1 MSMEMKLLLNCL
13 LVISLFSCSLN
24 PVIDEL
30 NTQGECLREELVVE
44 PVPRWECV
52 EYAVLEKGL
61 PNIQETANQDLLS
74 LPIPKNPIVVAV
86 YPNSFTDQTGQR
98 KSNSEFALFS
108 TAITQQPNAL
118 LIRALKHAGDG
129 KFFRVVE
136 RVGLDNLTKER
147 QLIRSAREQT
157 ANEEEKKKALRPLLF
172 AGILIEGAV
181 ISYEANLESGGI
193 GARYLGIGN
202 SIQYREDNITVS
214 LRMVS
219 VATGEVLLEVLSQK
233 TIFSYGKSEDVFRF
247 IEANTELVEVELGN
261 ARNESSTIALMKAI
275 EGGVLEIVET
285 GYEKGFWVLQ
295 NKNEGVEL
303 NDEE

>member
-1 MSMEMKLLLNCL
+1 MAQLQKLQFLLVLLL
-13 LVISLFSCSLN
+13 SSCSIFDQYEDTYN
-24 PVIDEL
+24 QRFSSKDIVSI
-30 NTQGECLREELVVE
+30 
-44 PVPRWECV
+44 
-52 EYAVLEKGL
+52 
-61 PNIQETANQDLLS
+61 QDLQSVELKNVEV
-74 LPIPKNPIVVAV
+74 PKVSPVVAV
-86 YPNSFTDQTGQR
+86 YPSAFTDQTGQR

-118 LIRALKHAGDG
+118 LIRALKHAGSG

-147 QLIRSAREQT
+147 QLIRSAREQF
-157 ANEEEKKKALRPLLF
+157 ADEEEKKKQLAPLLF

-247 IEANTELVEVELGN
+247 IEAGTELVEIELGN

-275 EGGVLEIVET
+275 EGAVLEIIEQ
-285 GYEKGFWVLQ
+285 GYDKKYWVYNLPT
-295 NKNEGVEL
+295 KE
-303 NDEE
+303 

>member
-1 MSMEMKLLLNCL
+1 MAQLLKSQYLLVLLL
-13 LVISLFSCSLN
+13 SSCSIFDQFEDTYEQRFSAEN
-24 PVIDEL
+24 
-30 NTQGECLREELVVE
+30 VV
-44 PVPRWECV
+44 
-52 EYAVLEKGL
+52 
-61 PNIQETANQDLLS
+61 NIQDLQSVELKQA
-74 LPIPKNPIVVAV
+74 PIPAVSPVVAV
-86 YPNSFTDQTGQR
+86 YPTAFTDQTGQR

-157 ANEEEKKKALRPLLF
+157 ATEDEKKKALRPLLF

-202 SIQYREDNITVS
+202 SVQYREDNITVS
-214 LRMVS
+214 MRMVS
-219 VATGEVLLEVLSQK
+219 VATGEVLLEVLSRK

-247 IEANTELVEVELGN
+247 IEAGTELVEIELGN

-275 EGGVLEIVET
+275 EGGVLEIINQ
-285 GYEKGFWVLQ
+285 GYKRKFWILQ
-295 NKNEGVEL
+295 NDNEGVEL
-303 NDEE
+303 NDEDIDEPSCDAECIDNIRG

>member
-1 MSMEMKLLLNCL
+1 MEQLLKLRYLSVLLL
-13 LVISLFSCSLN
+13 SSCSLFQQFEDTYEQRFQAHN
-24 PVIDEL
+24 VVKISEL
-30 NTQGECLREELVVE
+30 QSKEL
-44 PVPRWECV
+44 
-52 EYAVLEKGL
+52 
-61 PNIQETANQDLLS
+61 ANVNKPLIK
-74 LPIPKNPIVVAV
+74 PVVAV
-86 YPNSFTDQTGQR
+86 YPTAFTDQTGQR

-108 TAITQQPNAL
+108 TAVTQQPSSL
-118 LIRALKHAGDG
+118 LIRALKHAAHGQ
-129 KFFRVVE
+129 FFTVVE

-157 ANEEEKKKALRPLLF
+157 ATEEEKKKALRPLLF

-202 SIQYREDNITVS
+202 SVQYREDNITVS

-247 IEANTELVEVELGN
+247 IEANTELVEIELGN

-275 EGGVLEIVET
+275 EGGVLEMVNL
-285 GYEKGFWVLQ
+285 GYEKGFWILQ
-295 NKNEGVEL
+295 NKNVGVEL
-303 NDEE
+303 NNEE

>member
-1 MSMEMKLLLNCL
+1 MAQLQRSLFLSVLLL
-13 LVISLFSCSLN
+13 SSCSIFDQFEDTYEQRFSEQN
-24 PVIDEL
+24 
-30 NTQGECLREELVVE
+30 VVT
-44 PVPRWECV
+44 
-52 EYAVLEKGL
+52 
-61 PNIQETANQDLLS
+61 IQDLQSVKLKNV
-74 LPIPKNPIVVAV
+74 PIPEISPVVAV
-86 YPNSFTDQTGQR
+86 YPLAFTDQTGQR

-118 LIRALKHAGDG
+118 LIRALKHAGNG
-129 KFFRVVE
+129 QFFRVVE

-157 ANEEEKKKALRPLLF
+157 ASDEEKKKALRPLLF

-181 ISYEANLESGGI
+181 ISYEANLESGGS
-193 GARYLGIGN
+193 GARYLGVGK
-202 SIQYREDNITVS
+202 SVMYREDNITVS

-247 IEANTELVEVELGN
+247 IEAGTELVEIELGN

-275 EGGVLEIVET
+275 EGGVLEIIKS
-285 GYEKGFWVLQ
+285 GYEKGFWILQ
-295 NKNEGVEL
+295 NNNEGVKL
-303 NDEE
+303 HDDETKIDKPDCDAECIDNIRG

>member
-1 MSMEMKLLLNCL
+1 MAQLPKSSYLLVLLL
-13 LVISLFSCSLN
+13 SSCSTFDQFEDTYEQRFSKD
-24 PVIDEL
+24 VARI
-30 NTQGECLREELVVE
+30 
-44 PVPRWECV
+44 
-52 EYAVLEKGL
+52 
-61 PNIQETANQDLLS
+61 QDLQSAELKDVA
-74 LPIPKNPIVVAV
+74 IPQVSPVVAV
-86 YPNSFTDQTGQR
+86 YPMSFTDQTGQR

-157 ANEEEKKKALRPLLF
+157 ATEDEKNKTLRPLLF

-181 ISYEANLESGGI
+181 ISYEANLESGGM
-193 GARYLGIGN
+193 GARYLGIGK
-202 SIQYREDNITVS
+202 SVMYREDNITIS
-214 LRMVS
+214 MRMVS

-233 TIFSYGKSEDVFRF
+233 TIFSYGRSEDVFRF
-247 IEANTELVEVELGN
+247 IEAGSELVEVELGN

-275 EGGVLEIVET
+275 EGGVLEIINT
-285 GYEKGFWVLQ
+285 GYDRGFWVLQ
-295 NKNEGVEL
+295 NDNQGVEL
-303 NDEE
+303 NDEIKINKPDCDADCVDNIRG

>member
-1 MSMEMKLLLNCL
+1 MAQLPKSLYLLALLL
-13 LVISLFSCSLN
+13 SSCS
-24 PVIDEL
+24 I
-30 NTQGECLREELVVE
+30 THQ
-44 PVPRWECV
+44 
-52 EYAVLEKGL
+52 LEDTYEQRFSKDVAT
-61 PNIQETANQDLLS
+61 IQELQSVELKNV
-74 LPIPKNPIVVAV
+74 PIPEVSPVVAV
-86 YPNSFTDQTGQR
+86 YPLSFTDQTGQR

-147 QLIRSAREQT
+147 QLIRSAREQSD
-157 ANEEEKKKALRPLLF
+157 NEEEKKKALRPLLF

-181 ISYEANLESGGI
+181 ISYEANLESGGA
-193 GARYLGIGN
+193 GARYLGIGK
-202 SIQYREDNITVS
+202 SVMYREDNITIS
-214 LRMVS
+214 MRMVS

-247 IEANTELVEVELGN
+247 VEADSELVEIELGN

-275 EGGVLEIVET
+275 EGAVLEIVNT

-295 NKNEGVEL
+295 NKNEGVE
-303 NDEE
+303 

>member
-1 MSMEMKLLLNCL
+1 MAQLQKSQYLLVLLL
-13 LVISLFSCSLN
+13 SSCSIFDQLE
-24 PVIDEL
+24 DTYE
-30 NTQGECLREELVVE
+30 QRFSDKDVVS
-44 PVPRWECV
+44 
-52 EYAVLEKGL
+52 
-61 PNIQETANQDLLS
+61 IQDLQSIELRNVS
-74 LPIPKNPIVVAV
+74 PPEVSPVVAV
-86 YPNSFTDQTGQR
+86 YPSAFTDQTGQR

-157 ANEEEKKKALRPLLF
+157 ATEEDKKKALRPLLF
-172 AGILIEGAV
+172 AGVLMEGAV
-181 ISYEANLESGGI
+181 ISYESNLESGGI
-193 GARYLGIGN
+193 GARYLGIGS
-202 SIQYREDNITVS
+202 SIMYREDNVTVS

-233 TIFSYGKSEDVFRF
+233 TIFSYGKLEDVFRF
-247 IEANTELVEVELGN
+247 IESGTELVEIELGN

-275 EGGVLEIVET
+275 EGAVLELVEQ
-285 GYEKGFWVLQ
+285 GYNRKYWVLQ
-295 NKNEGVEL
+295 SENKE
-303 NDEE
+303 

>member
-1 MSMEMKLLLNCL
+1 MAQLPKSQYLLVLLL
-13 LVISLFSCSLN
+13 SSCSITHQLE
-24 PVIDEL
+24 DTYE
-30 NTQGECLREELVVE
+30 QRFSQHDVVS
-44 PVPRWECV
+44 
-52 EYAVLEKGL
+52 
-61 PNIQETANQDLLS
+61 IQDLQSPKLKNV
-74 LPIPKNPIVVAV
+74 PIPKVSPVVAV
-86 YPNSFTDQTGQR
+86 YPTAFTDQTGQR

-129 KFFRVVE
+129 NFFRVVE

-157 ANEEEKKKALRPLLF
+157 ASEEEKKKALRPLLF

-181 ISYEANLESGGI
+181 ISYEANLESGGA

-247 IEANTELVEVELGN
+247 IEANTELVEIEFGN

-295 NKNEGVEL
+295 NNNEGVEL
-303 NDEE
+303 NDETINKPNCDAECLDNIRG

>member
-1 MSMEMKLLLNCL
+1 MVQLPKSLFLLALLL
-13 LVISLFSCSLN
+13 SSCSTLDQIEDTYEQRFSKD
-24 PVIDEL
+24 VAKIQDIQSQEL
-30 NTQGECLREELVVE
+30 KNV
-44 PVPRWECV
+44 
-52 EYAVLEKGL
+52 
-61 PNIQETANQDLLS
+61 
-74 LPIPKNPIVVAV
+74 PIPQVSPVVAV
-86 YPNSFTDQTGQR
+86 YPMSFSVLTGQR

-147 QLIRSAREQT
+147 QLIRSAREQS

-181 ISYEANLESGGI
+181 LSYEANLESGGS
-193 GARYLGIGN
+193 GARYLGVGA
-202 SIQYREDNITVS
+202 SVQYREDNITIS
-214 LRMVS
+214 MRMVS

-233 TIFSYGKSEDVFRF
+233 TIFSYGRSEDVFRF
-247 IEANTELVEVELGN
+247 VEANTELVEVEFGN

-275 EGGVLEIVET
+275 EGGVLEIIET

-295 NKNEGVEL
+295 NNNEGVEL

>member
-1 MSMEMKLLLNCL
+1 MEQLQKLQYLLVLLL
-13 LVISLFSCSLN
+13 SSCSIFDQYEDTYEQRFKARN
-24 PVIDEL
+24 
-30 NTQGECLREELVVE
+30 VVT
-44 PVPRWECV
+44 
-52 EYAVLEKGL
+52 
-61 PNIQETANQDLLS
+61 IQDLQSIKLKNVA
-74 LPIPKNPIVVAV
+74 IPKVSPVVAV
-86 YPNSFTDQTGQR
+86 YPTSFTDQTGQR

-147 QLIRSAREQT
+147 QLIRSAREQF
-157 ANEEEKKKALRPLLF
+157 ASEEEKKKQLQPLLF
-172 AGILIEGAV
+172 AGVLIEGAV
-181 ISYEANLESGGI
+181 ISYESNLESGGI

-202 SIQYREDNITVS
+202 SIQYREDTVTIS

-219 VATGEVLLEVLSQK
+219 VATGEVLLEILSQK

-247 IEANTELVEVELGN
+247 IEAGTELVEIELGN

-275 EGGVLEIVET
+275 EGAVLELIEQ
-285 GYEKGFWVLQ
+285 GYTKKYWILQ
-295 NKNEGVEL
+295 SENKE
-303 NDEE
+303 

>member
-1 MSMEMKLLLNCL
+1 MAQLQKSSYLLVLLL
-13 LVISLFSCSLN
+13 SSCS
-24 PVIDEL
+24 IFD
-30 NTQGECLREELVVE
+30 Q
-44 PVPRWECV
+44 
-52 EYAVLEKGL
+52 LEDTYEHRFQAH
-61 PNIQETANQDLLS
+61 NIVTIQDLQSPVLRS
-74 LPIPKNPIVVAV
+74 VEVPEVSPVVAV
-86 YPNSFTDQTGQR
+86 YPTAFTDQTGQR

-147 QLIRSAREQT
+147 QLIRSAREQF
-157 ANEEEKKKALRPLLF
+157 ASEEEKKKQLAPLLF

-181 ISYEANLESGGI
+181 ISYEANLESGGT

-202 SIQYREDNITVS
+202 SVQYREDNITVS

-233 TIFSYGKSEDVFRF
+233 TIFSYGRSNDIFRF
-247 IEANTELVEVELGN
+247 IEAGTELVEIELGN

-275 EGGVLEIVET
+275 EGAVLEIVKL
-285 GYEKGFWVLQ
+285 GYDKGYWVLQ
-295 NKNEGVEL
+295 NKENEVE
-303 NDEE
+303 

>member
-1 MSMEMKLLLNCL
+1 MVQLPKSLFLLALLL
-13 LVISLFSCSLN
+13 SSCSTLDQIEDTYEQRFSKD
-24 PVIDEL
+24 VAKIQDIQSQEL
-30 NTQGECLREELVVE
+30 KNV
-44 PVPRWECV
+44 
-52 EYAVLEKGL
+52 
-61 PNIQETANQDLLS
+61 
-74 LPIPKNPIVVAV
+74 PIPQVSPVVAV
-86 YPNSFTDQTGQR
+86 YPMSFTDQTGQR

-147 QLIRSAREQT
+147 QLIRSAREQS

-181 ISYEANLESGGI
+181 LSYEANLESGGS
-193 GARYLGIGN
+193 GARYLGIGA
-202 SIQYREDNITVS
+202 SVQYREDNITIS
-214 LRMVS
+214 MRMVS

-233 TIFSYGKSEDVFRF
+233 TIFSYGRSEDVFRF
-247 IEANTELVEVELGN
+247 VEANTELVEIEFGN

-275 EGGVLEIVET
+275 EGGVLEIIET

-295 NKNEGVEL
+295 NNNEGVEL

>member
-1 MSMEMKLLLNCL
+1 MAQLPKSQYLLVLLL
-13 LVISLFSCSLN
+13 SSCSITHQLE
-24 PVIDEL
+24 DTYE
-30 NTQGECLREELVVE
+30 QRFSQHDVVS
-44 PVPRWECV
+44 
-52 EYAVLEKGL
+52 
-61 PNIQETANQDLLS
+61 IQDLQSPKLKNV
-74 LPIPKNPIVVAV
+74 PIPQVSPVVAV
-86 YPNSFTDQTGQR
+86 YPTAFTDQTGQR

-129 KFFRVVE
+129 NFFRVVE

-157 ANEEEKKKALRPLLF
+157 ASEEEKKKALRPLLF

-181 ISYEANLESGGI
+181 ISYEANLESGGA

-202 SIQYREDNITVS
+202 SIQYREDNITIS

-247 IEANTELVEVELGN
+247 IEANTELVEIEFGN

-303 NDEE
+303 NDETINKPDCDAECMDNIRG

>member
-1 MSMEMKLLLNCL
+1 MAQLPQLRYLSVLL
-13 LVISLFSCSLN
+13 LFSCSIVDQFDDTYEQRLN
-24 PVIDEL
+24 LED
-30 NTQGECLREELVVE
+30 
-44 PVPRWECV
+44 
-52 EYAVLEKGL
+52 AVS
-61 PNIQETANQDLLS
+61 IQDLQSKELRD
-74 LPIPKNPIVVAV
+74 LRIPAVSPVVAV
-86 YPNSFTDQTGQR
+86 YPTSFTDQTGQR

-147 QLIRSAREQT
+147 QLIRSAREQF
-157 ANEEEKKKALRPLLF
+157 ASDEEKKKQLSPLLF

-181 ISYEANLESGGI
+181 ISYEANLESGGV
-193 GARYLGIGN
+193 GARYLGIGA
-202 SIQYREDNITVS
+202 SVQYREDSVTVS

-247 IEANTELVEVELGN
+247 IDNNTDLVEIELGN
-261 ARNESSTIALMKAI
+261 ARNQSSTIALMKAI
-275 EGGVLEIVET
+275 EGGVLEIIKQ
-285 GYEKGFWVLQ
+285 GDKKKYWVY
-295 NKNEGVEL
+295 NKENLE
-303 NDEE
+303 

>member
-1 MSMEMKLLLNCL
+1 MGQLPRLSYLLVLLL
-13 LVISLFSCSLN
+13 SSCS
-24 PVIDEL
+24 IFDQFED
-30 NTQGECLREELVVE
+30 TYEQRFSKDIA
-44 PVPRWECV
+44 R
-52 EYAVLEKGL
+52 
-61 PNIQETANQDLLS
+61 IQDLQSAELKNV
-74 LPIPKNPIVVAV
+74 PIPVVSPVVAV
-86 YPNSFTDQTGQR
+86 YPTSFTDQTGQR

-147 QLIRSAREQT
+147 QLIRSAREQST
-157 ANEEEKKKALRPLLF
+157 NEEEKKKALRPLLF

-181 ISYEANLESGGI
+181 ISYEVNLESGGA
-193 GARYLGIGN
+193 GARYLGIGK
-202 SIQYREDNITVS
+202 SVMYREDNITIS
-214 LRMVS
+214 MRMVS

-247 IEANTELVEVELGN
+247 VEAESELVEIELGN

-275 EGGVLEIVET
+275 EGGVLEIINT
-285 GYEKGFWVLQ
+285 GYNRGFWVLQ
-295 NKNEGVEL
+295 NDNQGVEL
-303 NDEE
+303 NNEDIKINKPNCNDECADSIRG